1 MENDKRY
8 ILQNIE
14 VIFDYKYTEKQI
26 DVEYMGDRVKV
37 YRTRKTGEKRQVSLW
52 SDGSVVE
59 DMIESLGMKYYRT
72 SAKEKP
78 DLRREILTYTYIM

>member
-37 YRTRKTGEKRQVSLW
+37 YRTRKTGEK
-52 SDGSVVE
+52 
-59 DMIESLGMKYYRT
+59 KT
-72 SAKEKP
+72 S
-78 DLRREILTYTYIM
+78 